1 MLEIIDNI
9 GYMKLM
15 DGTSLLAHKK
25 STEQKIEDNKKTGHV
40 FSNEESEM
48 FFKNG
53 KNTSHISGWL
63 IKGEALRKKFISV
76 CRLCSDLSKE
86 L

>member
-1 MLEIIDNI
+1 MLEIVDNI

-25 STEQKIEDNKKTGHV
+25 STEQKIEDNKKAGHV

-48 FFKNG
+48 SEG
-53 KNTSHISGWL
+53 CYVG
-63 IKGEALRKKFISV
+63 SV
-76 CRLCSDLSKE
+76 SRLLGYHRGGADKE
-86 L
+86 

>member
-25 STEQKIEDNKKTGHV
+25 STKQKIEDNKKAGHV

-48 FFKNG
+48 FFKN
-53 KNTSHISGWL
+53 
-63 IKGEALRKKFISV
+63 A
-76 CRLCSDLSKE
+76 
-86 L
+86 

>member
-25 STEQKIEDNKKTGHV
+25 STEQKIEDNWTCLQQRRIGNV
-40 FSNEESEM
+40 LQE
-48 FFKNG
+48 
-53 KNTSHISGWL
+53 
-63 IKGEALRKKFISV
+63 
-76 CRLCSDLSKE
+76 RLLSME
-86 L
+86 TQG